1 VVGYPAASHW
11 LSACDMAM
19 NPLTVSPAFRAFVL
33 DQFEELGDV
42 EPRAMFGGVGL
53 YHQGVFFAIIAND
66 VLYLKVD
73 DQTRPAYEAAGSRPF
88 MPFPGRAT
96 SMHYYAV
103 PVSVLESPPDLSQWA
118 RRAIEVAERAPSTHA
133 RSRSSSDTGR

>member
-1 VVGYPAASHW
+1 
-11 LSACDMAM
+11 MAM
-19 NPLTVSPAFRAFVL
+19 NPLTVSPAFRAYVL

-42 EPRAMFGGVGL
+42 EPRGMFGGVGL
-53 YHQGVFFAIIAND
+53 YRNGVFFGIIAAD

-73 DQTRPAYEAAGSRPF
+73 DRTRPAYEAAGSPPF

-103 PVSVLESPPDLSQWA
+103 PVSVLENPTDLSQWA

-133 RSRSSSDTGR
+133 RSRSRSKRDTDH

>member
-1 VVGYPAASHW
+1 MPNS
-11 LSACDMAM
+11 
-19 NPLTVSPAFRAFVL
+19 PLQVTPAFRAFVL

-53 YHQGVFFAIIAND
+53 YRRGVFFAIIAGD

-73 DQTRPAYEAAGSRPF
+73 DRTRPAYEAAGSRPF
-88 MPFPGRAT
+88 MPFPNRGT

-103 PVSVLESPPDLSQWA
+103 PVSVLESPSDLTRWA
-118 RRAIEVAERAPSTHA
+118 RAALEVAERVPSTHA
-133 RSRSSSDTGR
+133 RRTADR

>member
-1 VVGYPAASHW
+1 
-11 LSACDMAM
+11 MAM
-19 NPLTVSPAFRAFVL
+19 TPLTVSPAFRAFVL

-53 YHQGVFFAIIAND
+53 YRQGLFFAIIAAD

-73 DQTRPAYEAAGSRPF
+73 DRTRPAYEAAGSRPF

-103 PVSVLESPPDLSQWA
+103 PVSVLESPTELARWA
-118 RRAIEVAERAPSTHA
+118 RRAIEVAEHSPSTHA
-133 RSRSSSDTGR
+133 RSRRQHNTDH

>member
-1 VVGYPAASHW
+1 
-11 LSACDMAM
+11 M

-42 EPRAMFGGVGL
+42 EPRGMFGGVGL
-53 YHQGVFFAIIAND
+53 YRNGVFFGIIAAD

-73 DQTRPAYEAAGSRPF
+73 DRTRPAYEAAGSPPF

-103 PVSVLESPPDLSQWA
+103 PVSVLESPADLSQWA
-118 RRAIEVAERAPSTHA
+118 RRAIAVAERAPSTHA
-133 RSRSSSDTGR
+133 RSRSRSKRDTDH